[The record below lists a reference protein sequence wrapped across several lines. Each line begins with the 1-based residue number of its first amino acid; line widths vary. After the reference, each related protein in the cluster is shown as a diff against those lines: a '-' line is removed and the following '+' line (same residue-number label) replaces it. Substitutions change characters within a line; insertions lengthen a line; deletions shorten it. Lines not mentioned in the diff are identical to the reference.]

1 MIIGGEKSPVIQ
13 NIRQAIADNDLN
25 RKVELGDPAL
35 SAAQRRDVS
44 MRCIQRMG
52 TPTYHLRNFCAR
64 TMEDMVGWTQNLD
77 TQIVGLEHLKG
88 VPGGAIV
95 TSNHFSPLDS
105 TIIRKLAK
113 KTGRRRLYTVSQDTN
128 FAVPG
133 IIGFFLYYADTIP
146 ITSDSHYTKEAF
158 LPLLRSLLDQ
168 KQWVLIYPEQ
178 EMWFHYRKP
187 RPPKRGAYYYAAQCG
202 APVISCFVEM
212 RERDKRDNAEFRK
225 VRHTLHILP
234 PIYPEAGKSPREN
247 SIRMMQTDYLQKKQ
261 AYEEIYGQ
269 PLSYAFQEQD
279 IAGWMP

>member
-1 MIIGGEKSPVIQ
+1 MIIGGEKRPVIQ
-13 NIRQAIADNDLN
+13 NIRQATQDGELN

-35 SAAQRRDVS
+35 SADQRRDVC
-44 MRCIQRMG
+44 MRWAQCRQ
-52 TPTYHLRNFCAR
+52 TPSYRLRNFCAR
-64 TMEDMVGWTQNLD
+64 ALEDVVGWAQNLD

-88 VPGGAIV
+88 VSGGAIV

-133 IIGFFLYYADTIP
+133 FIGFFLYYADTIP
-146 ITSDSHYTKEAF
+146 ITSDSHYTKESF
-158 LPLLRSLLDQ
+158 LPLLRSLLDK

-202 APVISCFVEM
+202 VPVISCFVEM
-212 RERDKRDNAEFRK
+212 RPRDKRDNGEFYK

-234 PIYPEAGKSPREN
+234 PIYPEAGISPREN
-247 SIRMMQTDYLQKKQ
+247 SIRMMQTDYRQKQQ

-269 PLSYAFQEQD
+269 ALSYAFQEQD